1 MPKTILVI
9 DDEKDMRVYLST
21 LFRQAGY
28 EVVTADNGEEGL
40 RLARET
46 PPDLITLDVLMPR
59 KSGVRAY
66 QELRHAPETRD
77 VPIVILT
84 GLAQQQDLFG
94 EELGSLPRPDAICDK
109 PIDREVFLGRVK
121 GLLGDAVSTDSS

>member
-9 DDEKDMRVYLST
+9 DDEKDMRVYLTT

-28 EVVTADNGEEGL
+28 EVRAAENGEEGL
-40 RLARET
+40 RLAREA

-66 QELRHAPETRD
+66 QELRRMPETRS

-84 GLAQQQDLFG
+84 GLAQQEDLFG
-94 EELGSLPRPDAICDK
+94 QELGELPPPDAICDK
-109 PIDREVFLGRVK
+109 PIDRESFLGRVQ
-121 GLLGDAVSTDSS
+121 GLLGDAVSTDPA